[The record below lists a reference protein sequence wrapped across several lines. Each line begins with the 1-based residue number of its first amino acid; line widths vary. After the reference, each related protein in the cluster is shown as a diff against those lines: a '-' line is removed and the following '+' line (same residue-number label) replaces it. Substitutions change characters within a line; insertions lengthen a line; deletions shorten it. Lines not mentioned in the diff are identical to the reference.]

1 MGFELRHIFSS
12 PFWLASL
19 GIGFG
24 GWVVAVV
31 GTAFAG
37 GNSFAIWEAVFML
50 IPFLATLFAVGTD
63 SIGAYR
69 LALMPFYVIGII
81 YATMTANEALQFNQT
96 AEVILAVG
104 LLVVSVTFFLWII
117 VAGVDRFLAG
127 TGLSAGGMYVASKR
141 QMPPMYAIPQMSSN
155 RSVSSQKA
163 TASVS
168 VTATPQ
174 ITASTSGQQQ
184 PPNSSGGQ
192 RPSTSES
199 QKSDGKPKEPDT
211 GTITGV
217 HVDVAPDVVYEYKA
231 QALYAYTASVDD
243 PNELSFAKG
252 ELMEIVDNQG
262 KWWQARKA
270 DGSIG
275 IVPSNYM
282 KLLQ

>member
-1 MGFELRHIFSS
+1 MLFPIF
-12 PFWLASL
+12 
-19 GIGFG
+19 
-24 GWVVAVV
+24 
-31 GTAFAG
+31 
-37 GNSFAIWEAVFML
+37 
-50 IPFLATLFAVGTD
+50 ATLFAVGTD

-69 LALMPFYVIGII
+69 LALMPFYVIGVI
-81 YATMTANEALQFNQT
+81 YATMTANEALQFGQT
-96 AEVILAVG
+96 AETILAVG
-104 LLVVSVTFFLWII
+104 LLVLSVTFFLWII
-117 VAGVDRFLAG
+117 VAGVDRLLSS
-127 TGLSAGGMYVASKR
+127 TGLSAGGVYVASKR
-141 QMPPMYAIPQMSSN
+141 QMPPMYAIPQMATSN
-155 RSVSSQKA
+155 RSISSQKA

-174 ITASTSGQQQ
+174 VAAATSSQQ
-184 PPNSSGGQ
+184 PGTSASVGM

-217 HVDVAPDVVYEYKA
+217 HVDVAPDVVYEYRA

-252 ELMEIVDNQG
+252 EVMEIVDNQG

>member
-1 MGFELRHIFSS
+1 
-12 PFWLASL
+12 
-19 GIGFG
+19 
-24 GWVVAVV
+24 
-31 GTAFAG
+31 
-37 GNSFAIWEAVFML
+37 ML
-50 IPFLATLFAVGTD
+50 IPILATLFSVGTD

-81 YATMTANEALQFNQT
+81 YATMTANEALQFSQA
-96 AEVILAVG
+96 AETILAVG

-117 VAGVDRFLAG
+117 VAGVDRLLAS
-127 TGLSAGGMYVASKR
+127 TGLSAGGMYVTSKR
-141 QMPPMYAIPQMSSN
+141 QMPPMYAIPQMSSMSSN
-155 RSVSSQKA
+155 RSASSQKA

-174 ITASTSGQQQ
+174 IAAATSAQQQQ
-184 PPNSSGGQ
+184 PPASSSGT
-192 RPSTSES
+192 RPATSES

-231 QALYAYTASVDD
+231 QALYTYTASVDD